1 MIADEEAIKPLFVD
15 ESQQKQKL
23 VDLSVIKRGL
33 HHHSQD
39 QSKHLK
45 KQQHISQENLIPSTS
60 NLQAMAGPGES
71 QLFAANDLLKMEE
84 VTALPDDV
92 DTIVGSL
99 KTVDFAVQ
107 DLDVLIE
114 LSKQLKYKRL

>member
-1 MIADEEAIKPLFVD
+1 
-15 ESQQKQKL
+15 
-23 VDLSVIKRGL
+23 
-33 HHHSQD
+33 
-39 QSKHLK
+39 
-45 KQQHISQENLIPSTS
+45 
-60 NLQAMAGPGES
+60 
-71 QLFAANDLLKMEE
+71 MEE